1 MRKNETQF
9 YSNSN
14 QQQNDSIKLKCP
26 KSRNDNIVK
35 FNYSRSLCFKNKNK
49 TTSDFNSYKNGQ
61 ISNYDS
67 QEISNKTKELVK
79 NDVNFI
85 SNKKTGV
92 INSVIS
98 DKTFLRR
105 IKSKNVKNKFFESKS
120 CDEKNNSSNID
131 WFDKTQIKK
140 RTIDFVKNKF
150 LLGQINHYK
159 RLIEKDE
166 FNFSS
171 SYSKKV
177 NLNLKKNQKSTSF
190 DLDKLKLFLER
201 NERNLSLMKDKKEN
215 SSIFS
220 LKNLSNILN
229 KQKISKI
236 DNFSSMKIKN
246 NNMFHSLNNSNGVL
260 YEHKNNIFN
269 QKYYLIEKSKEDNEI
284 KNYKSK
290 EIKKIIDDNY
300 NEYLKGISISDSNIS
315 HSEIKNVDN
324 KNQKAFIKKIK
335 PSNNKLTSS
344 DNENEIYQYKKRL
357 NNYNFSR
364 IIIKNN
370 KILFKLKKIIAN
382 QRKNWEDIS
391 KCITIEKPVS
401 KKKTY
406 IIKKLFKI
414 NNI

>member
-49 TTSDFNSYKNGQ
+49 TTSDFNSYKKGQ
-61 ISNYDS
+61 IPNYES
-67 QEISNKTKELVK
+67 QDISNKTKELAK
-79 NDVNFI
+79 NDINFI
-85 SNKKTGV
+85 YNKKNGV
-92 INSVIS
+92 TNSVIP
-98 DKTFLRR
+98 DKMFLRK
-105 IKSKNVKNKFFESKS
+105 IKSKNIKNKFFESKS
-120 CDEKNNSSNID
+120 CDNSSIID
-131 WFDKTQIKK
+131 WLDKTQIKN
-140 RTIDFVKNKF
+140 RNIDFVKNKF
-150 LLGQINHYK
+150 LLRQINYYK

-177 NLNLKKNQKSTSF
+177 NVYLKKNRKSTSF

-201 NERNLSLMKDKKEN
+201 NERNLSLMKDKKEK
-215 SSIFS
+215 SSILS

-229 KQKISKI
+229 KQKFSKI
-236 DNFSSMKIKN
+236 DNFSSIKIKN
-246 NNMFHSLNNSNGVL
+246 NNMLNSLNNSNEVL
-260 YEHKNNIFN
+260 YDYKNNIIN
-269 QKYYLIEKSKEDNEI
+269 QKYYFVEKSKEDNEI
-284 KNYKSK
+284 KKYKSK
-290 EIKKIIDDNY
+290 EIKNIIDDNY
-300 NEYLKGISISDSNIS
+300 NEYLKGISLSDSNIS
-315 HSEIKNVDN
+315 QSEIKNEDN
-324 KNQKAFIKKIK
+324 KNQKVFIKKLK
-335 PSNNKLTSS
+335 PLKNKSTSNN
-344 DNENEIYQYKKRL
+344 NENEINQYKNRL
-357 NNYNFSR
+357 NNYNFSSV
-364 IIIKNN
+364 IIKNN